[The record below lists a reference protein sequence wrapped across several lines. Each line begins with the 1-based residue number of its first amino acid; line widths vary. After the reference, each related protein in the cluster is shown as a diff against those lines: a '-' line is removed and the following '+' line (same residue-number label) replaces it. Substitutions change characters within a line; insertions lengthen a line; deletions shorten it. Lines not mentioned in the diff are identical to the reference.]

1 MIETILMATLDT
13 CLMVVVSCFFG
24 IVFGGALGVFLF
36 ITSTTLNPSRCL
48 NFFLESF
55 VNIARSLPYI
65 ILMVSIIPLTRF
77 LTGSSI
83 GLFAAIVPL
92 SLAAIF
98 LWARS
103 VQDAL
108 NNLPISFTE
117 MGVVMGLKTK
127 DVITKILLPEAK
139 PDLIR
144 QSSLLSIQIVGFSAM
159 AGAVGGGGLGDVA
172 IRHGYQRYDTQT
184 MIIVIA
190 ILVALVQVIQ
200 TSTNLWIKSC
210 RQN

>member
-1 MIETILMATLDT
+1 
-13 CLMVVVSCFFG
+13 
-24 IVFGGALGVFLF
+24 
-36 ITSTTLNPSRCL
+36 
-48 NFFLESF
+48 
-55 VNIARSLPYI
+55 
-65 ILMVSIIPLTRF
+65 MVSIIPLTRF

-184 MIIVIA
+184 MITVIA